1 MTRYKHMK
9 HCPVKFRQRPA
20 FTLIELLVVISII
33 SLLIS
38 ILLPALGSARKAARA
53 VKCMGS
59 LRQIGQLAQIYA
71 AENKQ
76 YLPTLVMSSNNH
88 TWRRILLETLDTSVG
103 NTTPGGTVRDQVMPS
118 SMYHNLFWCPEM
130 ITVYGFDDHQNGRG
144 SYSMNTYFYSNEF
157 SWTASKDNP
166 NLRLGGEP
174 GKIEPYIVEGV
185 NSSLFSADQPQWG
198 AKSAFSHTT
207 FQKSGM
213 EFRHN
218 GSANALFVDGH
229 AIAMNEA
236 RGQDLEDLGYVDDET
251 NFK

>member
-157 SWTASKDNP
+157 SWTARRTIPISDSVGNLARLNRTSSKA
-166 NLRLGGEP
+166 
-174 GKIEPYIVEGV
+174 
-185 NSSLFSADQPQWG
+185 STA
-198 AKSAFSHTT
+198 AC
-207 FQKSGM
+207 FQ
-213 EFRHN
+213 RINHN
-218 GSANALFVDGH
+218 GAQNLHSVTRRSRKVGW
-229 AIAMNEA
+229 
-236 RGQDLEDLGYVDDET
+236 
-251 NFK
+251 NFDTTAVPTHCLLMDMPSP